1 MTSSKR
7 ILAAHQLHFMPWLRY
22 VEKALRADVF
32 VVLDDVQFNKSG
44 WQNRNKV
51 KGPRGWYYL
60 TVPVRQR
67 LGQRLDEVEI
77 DRARDWRKKHVLS
90 LKASYGRA
98 PHFASIFPRL
108 DAVYAA
114 QDWRSLNEFNWALL
128 GVILEL
134 VSCSK
139 QVLRSSALGR
149 EGEATARLIDLCRKL
164 GADTY
169 LSGAYAAT
177 QYLDVAGLAA
187 AGVEVRFQS
196 WMAPAYAQVHPAA
209 GFVPDLAVI
218 DLLMAAGSGTRDVL
232 LSAGG
237 FTVTP

>member
-1 MTSSKR
+1 
-7 ILAAHQLHFMPWLRY
+7 MPWLRY
-22 VEKALRADVF
+22 VEKVLRADVF

-77 DRARDWRKKHVLS
+77 DHARDWRKKHVSS

-98 PHFASIFPRL
+98 PHYARVFPRIE
-108 DAVYAA
+108 AVYAA
-114 QDWRSLNEFNWALL
+114 EDWRFLNDFNWALL
-128 GVILEL
+128 TVILEL
-134 VSCSK
+134 VGLAK
-139 QVLRSSALGR
+139 PVLRSSALGL
-149 EGEATARLIDLCRKL
+149 EGEATDRLIDLCRKL

-177 QYLDVAGLAA
+177 QYLDVASLAA
-187 AGVEVRFQS
+187 AGVEVGFQS
-196 WMAPAYAQVHPAA
+196 WTAPTYDQVHPAA

-218 DLLMAAGSGTRDVL
+218 DLLMATGSEARDML

-237 FTVTP
+237 LTVTP